1 MSDNIDEFRH
11 VLQSSKKILVLSGA
25 GLSAA
30 SGIPTYRGGTG
41 SLWRKYDA
49 ASLAT
54 PAAFS
59 ENQSRVWQFHHYRRE
74 LVLKATPNPGHY
86 VLTRLAIPSI
96 RQKIAPHSELTHVTQ
111 NIDGLLTK
119 ALAEVQASL
128 SARETPAELIE
139 MHGRLFDVKCT
150 AHDCSYL
157 ETSYQS
163 PICPALANTETFVD
177 DGSSEPVVRR
187 ADLPHCPLCGQMC
200 RPGVVWFGERPHRIL
215 DILAL
220 ADEADLCII
229 VGSSAVVQPA
239 SKLGSRVKAHGGKVA
254 VFNLEPSNHA
264 EDADFL
270 FLGPCEK
277 RLEEV
282 FAI

>member
-1 MSDNIDEFRH
+1 MSDSIDDFRRE
-11 VLQSSKKILVLSGA
+11 LLSSKKILVLSGA

-30 SGIPTYRGGTG
+30 SGIPTYRGGSG
-41 SLWRKYDA
+41 GLWRNYNS

-54 PAAFS
+54 PAAFAES
-59 ENQSRVWQFHHYRRE
+59 QSRVWQFYHHWRE
-74 LVLKATPNPGHY
+74 LVLKTVPNPAHY

-96 RQKIAPHSELTHVTQ
+96 RRKIAPHSELTHVTQ
-111 NIDGLLTK
+111 NVDGLLTQ

-128 SARETPAELIE
+128 GESEQPAELIE

-150 AHDCSYL
+150 AHDCGYT
-157 ETSYQS
+157 ETNRQS
-163 PICPALANTETFVD
+163 PICPALGGTENFVD
-177 DGSSEPVVRR
+177 ADSSQPVVRR
-187 ADLPHCPLCGQMC
+187 ADLPHCPKCGQLC
-200 RPGVVWFGERPHRIL
+200 RPGTVWFGERPDRIL

-229 VGSSAVVQPA
+229 VGTSAVVQPA

-254 VFNLEPSNHA
+254 VFNLETSNHA

-282 FAI
+282 LGI